1 MSDPI
6 KVAKQEIERA
16 QQTVE
21 EVKAEVAKA
30 SADLAGGPASDPEQA
45 AQQVADLR
53 ARLDRDLQTLRG
65 RVPDPR
71 EIGER
76 AKRTAIAVG
85 GGIAALVAAIV
96 LLKRRGATRRH
107 EKAVEEQAS
116 AIASELLR
124 LQADRLARANVSS
137 AAVDEVVERV
147 VDEVVDEDEGRGRT
161 GRLLLLAGLAAGVGV
176 ALATR
181 RRPTDDWDPVDAAVP
196 GPPIS

>member
-6 KVAKQEIERA
+6 EVAKQEIERA

-30 SADLAGGPASDPEQA
+30 SAELAGGPADDPEQA

-53 ARLDRDLQTLRG
+53 ARLDRDLQTLRS
-65 RVPDPR
+65 RVPDPK
-71 EIGER
+71 ELGAR
-76 AKRTAIAVG
+76 AKRQALVVGGAIAAV
-85 GGIAALVAAIV
+85 VAAV
-96 LLKRRGATRRH
+96 LLLRRRGTRRRH
-107 EKAVEEQAS
+107 ERSVEEQAT
-116 AIASELLR
+116 AIASELVR
-124 LQADRLARANVSS
+124 LQADRLSRASVSS
-137 AAVDEVVERV
+137 APADDAVERI
-147 VDEVVDEDEGRGRT
+147 VDEVVDEDEGGGRT

-181 RRPTDDWDPVDAAVP
+181 RRSTDDGGPADAAVP